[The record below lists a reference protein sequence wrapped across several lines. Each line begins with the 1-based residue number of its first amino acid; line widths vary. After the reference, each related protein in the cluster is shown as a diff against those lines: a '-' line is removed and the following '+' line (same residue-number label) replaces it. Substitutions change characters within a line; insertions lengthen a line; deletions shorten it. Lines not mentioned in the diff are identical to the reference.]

1 MKKKI
6 RNKKNILEMKKIISI
21 IIVLLMV
28 LCVASCD
35 FGGNTNTNE
44 PTVVDSTDLIEIV
57 ADTMEEAEEIE
68 ADSLVQ
74 CVAITKAGT
83 QCQRLVKYPD
93 TLCFQHYKMK

>member
-6 RNKKNILEMKKIISI
+6 TKKNNILIMKKIIAL
-21 IIVLLMV
+21 IVLVLMV

-44 PTVVDSTDLIEIV
+44 PAVVDSTDLIEIV
-57 ADTMEEAEEIE
+57 ADTMEEVEEIE
-68 ADSLVQ
+68 ADSLIQ